1 MNSIIAPAIVL
12 TEVICSTIVLLI
24 HQPRRN
30 AFFLRFIVSSIA
42 CYLSLFLWLLPAG
55 TVITIVRYFLLYLLV
70 FGGIYSCMKFTVIDT
85 LYWWLAGM
93 IIQHAVYSVTFLA
106 GQLFS
111 RFYFS
116 FPFLFVLN
124 IFTYL
129 GEYFFIERKLRGNY
143 AFKQNF
149 KQTILVTIIILGTT
163 IVLNSLKDV
172 FSNYKDPALTIIVSV
187 YSLICCIF
195 AMMTLMGNFQRNRL
209 ENELIIVQQLWQNEQ
224 KQFESSN
231 QNLEM
236 LNMYCHDLKH
246 LLTMMKEKNSTDE
259 FIGEVTNAL
268 SVFDAMKTTG
278 NHALDVILTEKSLFC
293 KQKNIKLTCMAD
305 GKQLDFIQ
313 TTDLYSV
320 FGNLLNNAIEA
331 TLQVQNPD
339 KRIIALIINRS
350 NGFVRIHIENFF
362 NGKISY
368 VNGFPQTNKNQPAY
382 HGYGLKSIKY
392 MLERYHGN
400 ISFEDQ
406 NDIFCVNII
415 IPIPE
420 EI

>member
-1 MNSIIAPAIVL
+1 
-12 TEVICSTIVLLI
+12 
-24 HQPRRN
+24 
-30 AFFLRFIVSSIA
+30 
-42 CYLSLFLWLLPAG
+42 
-55 TVITIVRYFLLYLLV
+55 
-70 FGGIYSCMKFTVIDT
+70 
-85 LYWWLAGM
+85 
-93 IIQHAVYSVTFLA
+93 
-106 GQLFS
+106 
-111 RFYFS
+111 
-116 FPFLFVLN
+116 
-124 IFTYL
+124 
-129 GEYFFIERKLRGNY
+129 
-143 AFKQNF
+143 
-149 KQTILVTIIILGTT
+149 
-163 IVLNSLKDV
+163 
-172 FSNYKDPALTIIVSV
+172 
-187 YSLICCIF
+187 
-195 AMMTLMGNFQRNRL
+195 
-209 ENELIIVQQLWQNEQ
+209 
-224 KQFESSN
+224 
-231 QNLEM
+231 
-236 LNMYCHDLKH
+236 
-246 LLTMMKEKNSTDE
+246 
-259 FIGEVTNAL
+259 
-268 SVFDAMKTTG
+268 MKTTG